1 LARCCRSLLVRGLG
15 NRVLTCARLLNA
27 LCVLQVSMRSDSYGS

>member
-1 LARCCRSLLVRGLG
+1 
-15 NRVLTCARLLNA
+15 VLTCARLLNA